1 MSNRDLLNEFLEYK
15 QNISMCS
22 DQTIRA
28 YRNDLNQ
35 FADFLLKNE
44 VSILESSTM
53 DIQDYLSEVG
63 KNKNISTSSM
73 ARKLASIKSLYRY
86 LANNKIISKNI
97 SRLIKSPKTPKRLPN
112 FLTAKEIKRL
122 LDYPYGDSIKDMRD
136 RLILE
141 LFYATGIRISELVR
155 IKINDIDFKDKLIK
169 IKGKGNKERF
179 VIFGDGMLVVLNM
192 PLPGMEEYVLS
203 FPNYY
208 VTGILISLIIGL
220 IFLSYFGVR
229 FAGETK
235 KRSDALN
242 KLQQILAKEYELES
256 LGGQAAAAA
265 HSLGTPL
272 ATITVVAKEMRK
284 EVGDNSKFTKDIDLL
299 ISQTKRCSEI
309 LKKISQKQIIKDE
322 FLSAMS
328 FENLLEEII
337 KSFKESSEKNIK
349 LNTDKDINKI
359 DIKRNP
365 ELVYG
370 LRNFIGNAVK
380 FSNQNILISIISDN
394 INLYILIEDDGPGFP
409 EDIIKAL
416 GEPYIKSRSKL
427 SKDNKGLGLGTFLG
441 KTLLERQSAVISF
454 ENGSSLNGAIV
465 KIKWRINDIS
475 I

>member
-1 MSNRDLLNEFLEYK
+1 MDFATIFRLEENLNLDKKTLVFLRWIAIFGQLFSINLVYFFL
-15 QNISMCS
+15 
-22 DQTIRA
+22 
-28 YRNDLNQ
+28 DLNFPVLLCHIIILVGLITNVYLQ
-35 FADFLLKNE
+35 FGLKATLLKDFYSSSFLMYDIIQL
-44 VSILESSTM
+44 SILLFLTGGIFNPFAILLIVPTIVSSTF
-53 DIQDYLSEVG
+53 LSMG
-63 KNKNISTSSM
+63 STIILGSST
-73 ARKLASIKSLYRY
+73 
-86 LANNKIISKNI
+86 II
-97 SRLIKSPKTPKRLPN
+97 LL
-112 FLTAKEIKRL
+112 FVLT
-122 LDYPYGDSIKDMRD
+122 
-136 RLILE
+136 
-141 LFYATGIRISELVR
+141 F
-155 IKINDIDFKDKLIK
+155 F
-169 IKGKGNKERF
+169 
-179 VIFGDGMLVVLNM
+179 NM

-220 IFLSYFGVR
+220 VFLSYFGIR

-272 ATITVVAKEMRK
+272 ATISVVSKEMRK
-284 EVGDNSKFTKDIDLL
+284 EVGDNSKLTKDIDLL

-309 LKKISQKQIIKDE
+309 LKKISQKKIISDE
-322 FLSAMS
+322 FLSSMN
-328 FENLLEEII
+328 FEDLLEEII
-337 KSFKESSEKNIK
+337 KSFKESSEKNLE
-349 LNTDKDINKI
+349 LNIEKDTNKI

-380 FSNQNILISIISDN
+380 FANRNILISIISDN
-394 INLYILIEDDGPGFP
+394 INLNILIEDDGPGFP

-427 SKDNKGLGLGTFLG
+427 SKINAGLGLGTFLG

-454 ENGSSLNGAIV
+454 ENGSSLNGAKV
-465 KIKWRINDIS
+465 KIKWSINDLTI
-475 I
+475 